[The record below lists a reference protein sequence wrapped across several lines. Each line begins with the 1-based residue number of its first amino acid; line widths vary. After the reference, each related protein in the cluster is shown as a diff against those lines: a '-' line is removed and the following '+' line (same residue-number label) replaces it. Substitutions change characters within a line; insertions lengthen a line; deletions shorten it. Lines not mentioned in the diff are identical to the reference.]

1 MSEKLG
7 VEKLEVERL
16 VVGYPTGSVL
26 GGLGLGPRRRVDVL
40 AGVDLAVHPREIVA
54 LVGESGC
61 GKTTLAR
68 AILGLT
74 PITSGLIRVNGVA
87 AGGAGDQAWR
97 PIRRQV
103 GLLFQDPLASLN
115 PRMTVAALVTEAFR
129 IHRIAG
135 VDLREEG
142 RRLLGQVGL
151 PERFLDRYP
160 HQLSGGQARRVS
172 MARAM
177 ALQPKLVIADEPTA
191 GLDLSV
197 QGEVLNLLVELQAT
211 LGISYLLITH
221 NLAIARHI
229 ADRVS
234 VMYLGRV
241 VEAGPTAMIY
251 SRPAHPYTRALMST
265 QGAAGRGPRTVL
277 RGEAPNP
284 RKRPPGCVFSGRCDF
299 AQARCATQAPV
310 ERKLDDGRT
319 VSCHYPLILQS
330 H

>member
-1 MSEKLG
+1 MSESLT
-7 VEKLEVERL
+7 VEKL
-16 VVGYPTGSVL
+16 VVGYPTGGLFGRL
-26 GGLGLGPRRRVDVL
+26 GRMQGRRVDVL
-40 AGVDLAVHPREIVA
+40 SGVDLAVRSRETVA

-74 PITSGLIRVNGVA
+74 PITSGSVRVNGVTA
-87 AGGAGDQAWR
+87 NGANDQSWR

-135 VDLREEG
+135 VDLREEA
-142 RRLLGQVGL
+142 RRLLSQVGL
-151 PERFLDRYP
+151 PARFLDRYP
-160 HQLSGGQARRVS
+160 HQLSGGQARRVA

-211 LGISYLLITH
+211 LSVSFLLITH
-221 NLAIARHI
+221 NLGVAQHI
-229 ADRVS
+229 ADRTS

-241 VEAGPTAMIY
+241 VEAGPTGAVY

-265 QGAAGRGPRTVL
+265 LGGRGPRTVL
-277 RGEAPNP
+277 RGEAPDP
-284 RKRPPGCVFSGRCDF
+284 GKRPPGCVFSGRCDF
-299 AQARCATQAPV
+299 AQAQCATQIPAP
-310 ERKLDDGRT
+310 RTLDDGRT
-319 VSCHYPLILQS
+319 VSCHFPMTGTAR
-330 H
+330 